1 MSTTPTA
8 GVRSGRSGSQSI
20 DRACA
25 LLDAVVSAPEP
36 RSYTSLVAEFDLARS
51 TTSRLLSALERNNLV
66 QRDRSGSYRPGALFA
81 VYAAQQNPM
90 TDLAE
95 LVHPFLEVLAE
106 ETGETA
112 TFGVPRGEEVVQ
124 VDQADGRY
132 LLGTTNWLGVDVPAH
147 CSAVGK
153 VLLAFGR
160 LPIPSGPMPA
170 RTPATITSPARL
182 QSELSAVRTN
192 GWASTW
198 EELEPGLTA
207 IAAPVRSPS
216 GSVIGAVAVS
226 GPTARISRE
235 RTGPLSTL
243 VLAQAAAVSAQL
255 GSSRKVGAA

>member
-1 MSTTPTA
+1 MSSAPTA
-8 GVRSGRSGSQSI
+8 PRARSSGSQSI

-36 RSYTSLVAEFDLARS
+36 RTYTSLVEEFDLARS
-51 TTSRLLSALERNNLV
+51 TTSRLLSALERNNLL
-66 QRDRSGSYRPGALFA
+66 QRDRSGTYRPGALFA

-112 TFGVPRGEEVVQ
+112 TFGVARGKEVVQ

-132 LLGTTNWLGVDVPAH
+132 LLGTTNWMGVDAPAH

-160 LPIPSGPMPA
+160 LPIPSAPMPP

-182 QSELSAVRTN
+182 QSELTTVRRS
-192 GWASTW
+192 GWAFTW

-207 IAAPVRSPS
+207 VAAPVRGGT
-216 GSVIGAVAVS
+216 GSVIGAIAVS

-235 RTGPLSTL
+235 GAGPLSKL
-243 VLAQAAAVSAQL
+243 VIAQAAAVSAQL